1 MELIW
6 SFGICIR
13 WINNIQVIK
22 FILHRFCCLL
32 ITNLLSFFLNRGVKS
47 NKLLVKTCCLLEA
60 STIWHDLYY
69 TPTLWRMISRFL
81 ASSVTWN
88 WKSLPIRGTWYHST
102 FFISMNLC
110 WPMFCCDIYFQFYIS
125 LSLFVY
131 FFCLFHLI
139 AISSL
144 SCFSLVSLV
153 DWMVVAKH

>member
-1 MELIW
+1 VELIW

-69 TPTLWRMISRFL
+69 TLKDEQRQTKQNTKQKTKKFSNTVFTKNKCEHMSSRRLNSPCHKYML
-81 ASSVTWN
+81 AKILLTWC
-88 WKSLPIRGTWYHST
+88 LATTIQST
-102 FFISMNLC
+102 KLTKEKQ
-110 WPMFCCDIYFQFYIS
+110 DKDE
-125 LSLFVY
+125 
-131 FFCLFHLI
+131 I
-139 AISSL
+139 AIR
-144 SCFSLVSLV
+144 
-153 DWMVVAKH
+153 WNRQKK

>member
-1 MELIW
+1 VELIW

-102 FFISMNLC
+102 FFYFYEFVLTDVLLWYLFSTLYFTVCLSIS
-110 WPMFCCDIYFQFYIS
+110 
-125 LSLFVY
+125 FV
-131 FFCLFHLI
+131 
-139 AISSL
+139 
-144 SCFSLVSLV
+144 CFI
-153 DWMVVAKH
+153 

>member
-69 TPTLWRMISRFL
+69 TLKDDFSILGELCYVKLEKLTHSR
-81 ASSVTWN
+81 
-88 WKSLPIRGTWYHST
+88 H
-102 FFISMNLC
+102 
-110 WPMFCCDIYFQFYIS
+110 
-125 LSLFVY
+125 
-131 FFCLFHLI
+131 
-139 AISSL
+139 
-144 SCFSLVSLV
+144 LVSLHFFLFLWICV
-153 DWMVVAKH
+153 DRCFAVIFIFNFIFHCLCLSISFVCFI